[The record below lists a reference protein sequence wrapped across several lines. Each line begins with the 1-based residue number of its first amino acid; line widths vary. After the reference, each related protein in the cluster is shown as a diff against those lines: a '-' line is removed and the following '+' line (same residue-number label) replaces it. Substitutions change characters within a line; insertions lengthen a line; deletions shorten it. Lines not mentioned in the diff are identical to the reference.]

1 MSTTSRKRNMTPEEF
16 NSWFDTNLVVN
27 DSGCLEWVG
36 CKLSSGYGIVR
47 IAGKNVRSH
56 IIALERKLGRKIV
69 SGMLACHS
77 CNNPSCCNPDHL
89 REGTTQDNMN
99 DKVFSD
105 RQTKGE
111 SNGNS
116 KLTVDQV
123 IEIRNRKQNETI
135 TNETL
140 GEIYGVKKACIAK
153 ILRKEKWVHV

>member
-1 MSTTSRKRNMTPEEF
+1 MTTSRKRNMLLEEF

-27 DSGCLEWVG
+27 DSGCLEWSG

-47 IAGKNVRSH
+47 ISGKNIRAH
-56 IIALERKLGRKIV
+56 RIALERKLGRKIV

-89 REGTTQDNMN
+89 REGTLQDNMN
-99 DKVFSD
+99 DKVASN

-111 SNGNS
+111 TNGNS
-116 KLTVDQV
+116 KLTVEKV
-123 IEIRNRKQNETI
+123 IEIRYKKQNESI
-135 TNETL
+135 TNQQL
-140 GEIYGVKKACIAK
+140 ADYYGVKKSCIAK

>member
-1 MSTTSRKRNMTPEEF
+1 MNTEEF
-16 NSWFDTNLVVN
+16 NRWFDTNLIETN
-27 DSGCLEWVG
+27 SGCMEWNG

-47 IAGKNVRSH
+47 IDGKNIRAH
-56 IIALERKLGRKIV
+56 RIALERKLERKIV

-99 DKVFSD
+99 DKVSSD

-111 SNGNS
+111 TNGNS

-123 IEIRNRKQNETI
+123 IEIRNRKQNESI